1 MDASKPA
8 ASHRSTPYPVPLRKS
23 EPTPDTVWVDCFF
36 YGFFMEKK
44 KLPAFQAS
52 LRQQQAAHQHVKA
65 AQHAAA
71 AH

>member
-36 YGFFMEKK
+36 YGFWIEKT
-44 KLPAFQAS
+44 
-52 LRQQQAAHQHVKA
+52 KA
-65 AQHAAA
+65 AEYKKSVQGPHATEQHPARA
-71 AH
+71 